1 MKEREIRL
9 GGRSFTLVPPSAQ
22 QIQELMPLLPKLQN
36 AGEVGDQV
44 AAILEILRVMISRT
58 APDVSLDEL
67 RGLNATPPELI
78 DAMQAVTDLTRSPA
92 QAAAAQAPP
101 QRETATAEILVELT
115 AIRIAAF
122 YANHA
127 LLKALAE
134 RGAVD
139 PARVAEIAEAFAR
152 GFDGASDRNGAPGYP
167 ATAPATKAAARI
179 LREFAAEID
188 ALPHLSS
195 SSGLS

>member
-1 MKEREIRL
+1 MTEREIRL

-92 QAAAAQAPP
+92 QAASQAPP
-101 QRETATAEILVELT
+101 ARKSAAAEILVELT

-152 GFDGASDRNGAPGYP
+152 GFDGASDRNAAPGYP